1 MKKLE
6 QIEQKKFIKWL
17 RLKNI
22 FHFAVKNESGTSF
35 NGAGN
40 WIGKN
45 DKSMG
50 KRKGVSDLVVML
62 DNKILFIE
70 MKRPRKTLKSGKL
83 SNENLL
89 KPEQEQFLNSVN
101 GFSYASGY
109 VAYGF
114 LDAKE
119 IIEYRKER

>member
-6 QIEQKKFIKWL
+6 QIEQKRFIKYL

-35 NGAGN
+35 GNAGKLIGA
-40 WIGKN
+40 N
-45 DKSMG
+45 DKAMG
-50 KRKGVSDLVVML
+50 KLKGVSDLVVML

-70 MKRPRKTLKSGKL
+70 MKRAKKKLKRGKL

-89 KPEQEQFLNSVN
+89 KDEQKAFLDNVDT
-101 GFSYASGY
+101 FSYAKGF
-109 VAYGF
+109 VAYGCNE
-114 LDAKE
+114 A
-119 IIEYRKER
+119 IETIESELK